1 MAKAMGP
8 DIVTP
13 NSETSQAAV
22 SGSLGMD
29 GAFAIGYDPWLVA
42 ASVAIAVMASFTGLR
57 LASGLQDLQGDAR
70 RWQIAKAAVT
80 LGGGIWSMHFVG
92 MLAVRLPVLVTYD
105 ALYTL
110 GSVLISILIVGL
122 GLSLMHLGVR
132 NWPRTIFAGTAT
144 GLGIVSMHYVG
155 MDAIGG
161 DCVTFYRSGGLPLSS
176 AIAIGF
182 SIFALRLAYGRR
194 TLVQLC
200 LGGLVLGVTIAAMHY
215 SAMAFTLF
223 LPVAGI
229 PDLASPAIDQGQ
241 LALIVALAAFLV
253 CGLFLLTA
261 LPLDR
266 AAGEGGPD
274 LPAGKGPAGMSAS
287 GPGLAFALA
296 GGTLAGGT
304 LAGGTLAGGTL
315 ASGTQAGG
323 TQAGAAPVAEAG
335 LPATASPAAGIQ
347 GRSPTMPDEA
357 TERIRLPYEQNN
369 ATLLIDA
376 SRVQAIQA
384 DGHYSRLIDGSGVHF
399 CPWSLSRVEAHLAGL
414 PFIRT
419 HRSFLVNLDHA
430 SGLRR
435 DRDKTF
441 LMLPAMTDEPVPV
454 SRSHLAEVRR
464 ALGLQG

>member
-13 NSETSQAAV
+13 FSGRSEAAV
-22 SGSLGMD
+22 PGLTGMD
-29 GAFAIGYDPWLVA
+29 AAFTIGYDPWLVA

-57 LASGLQDLQGDAR
+57 LASGLKDLHGDAR
-70 RWQIAKAAVT
+70 RWQIAKAAIT

-122 GLSLMHLGVR
+122 GLSLMHLGPR
-132 NWPRTIFAGTAT
+132 NWPRTVFAGTAT

-161 DCVTFYRSGGLPLSS
+161 DCVTVYRAGGLPLSS

-223 LPVAGI
+223 LPVAAI

-266 AAGEGGPD
+266 AGGEGGSGAAVDRAPAGMTASGSGLAYA
-274 LPAGKGPAGMSAS
+274 LPAGALPVGTLPVGTLPVGALPVGAQPD
-287 GPGLAFALA
+287 GALA
-296 GGTLAGGT
+296 GETPA
-304 LAGGTLAGGTL
+304 AV
-315 ASGTQAGG
+315 QAG
-323 TQAGAAPVAEAG
+323 
-335 LPATASPAAGIQ
+335 ATASPGEAG
-347 GRSPTMPDEA
+347 
-357 TERIRLPYEQNN
+357 ERVRLPYEANN
-369 ATLLIDA
+369 ATLFIDA
-376 SRVQAIQA
+376 SRVQAVQA
-384 DGHYSRLIDGSGVHF
+384 DGHYSRLIDSAGMHF

-419 HRSFLVNLDHA
+419 HRSFLVNMDHA
-430 SGLRR
+430 RGLRR
-435 DRDKTF
+435 DRDKAF
-441 LMLPAMTDEPVPV
+441 LMLSAMTGEPIPV